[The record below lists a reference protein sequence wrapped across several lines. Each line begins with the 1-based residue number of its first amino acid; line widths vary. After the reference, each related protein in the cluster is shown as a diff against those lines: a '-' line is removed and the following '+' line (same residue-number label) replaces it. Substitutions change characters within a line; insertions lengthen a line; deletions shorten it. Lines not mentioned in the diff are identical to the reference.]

1 MPETNS
7 RRAIYSSK
15 NFGEAE
21 FKSSGRLQVCTNDWI
36 KNTKE
41 ALLFDI
47 LYIRLV
53 SLNALRQD
61 YPQLLDLLM
70 YLGPIIRKPDR
81 F

>member
-15 NFGEAE
+15 NFGKVE

-41 ALLFDI
+41 ALLFNI

-53 SLNALRQD
+53 SLNAVTALRQD

-70 YLGPIIRKPDR
+70 YLGLIIKKT
-81 F
+81 